1 MIKEEE
7 IEYYRQNITDR
18 YVISVMTSLEFEERQ
33 NKIEYNRRKR
43 INKLKH
49 HPDYKQCKRCGEIKP
64 LTEFYKNI
72 LKSKGVFDYCKEC
85 AKKRE
90 KQLREQRNANKTNTT
105 KRPCI
110 NNRCK

>member
-18 YVISVMTSLEFEERQ
+18 YVISVMTSLELEERQ
-33 NKIEYNRRKR
+33 NKIEYNRQKR
-43 INKLKH
+43 INRLKY

-85 AKKRE
+85 AKKRA
-90 KQLREQRNANKTNTT
+90 KQLRELKKCQQN
-105 KRPCI
+105 
-110 NNRCK
+110 

>member
-7 IEYYRQNITDR
+7 IEYYRNNVINKYVDAVMFVLDLEEKEHKKYTD
-18 YVISVMTSLEFEERQ
+18 
-33 NKIEYNRRKR
+33 
-43 INKLKH
+43 NKLKY
-49 HPDYKQCKRCGEIKP
+49 HPDYKQCKRCGEVKL

-105 KRPCI
+105 KRPCT

>member
-7 IEYYRQNITDR
+7 IEYYRNNVINR
-18 YVISVMTSLEFEERQ
+18 YVTSVMKELAIDEQREERIRRTQ
-33 NKIEYNRRKR
+33 EYNK
-43 INKLKH
+43 KLKY

-85 AKKRE
+85 AKKRA
-90 KQLREQRNANKTNTT
+90 KQLRELKKCRQN
-105 KRPCI
+105 
-110 NNRCK
+110 

>member
-18 YVISVMTSLEFEERQ
+18 YVISVMTSLELEERQ
-33 NKIEYNRRKR
+33 SKIQYKKR
-43 INKLKH
+43 INKLKYH
-49 HPDYKQCKRCGEIKP
+49 SDYKQCKRCGEVKP

-85 AKKRE
+85 AKKRQRELRNE
-90 KQLREQRNANKTNTT
+90 KF
-105 KRPCI
+105 I
-110 NNRCK
+110 NRSRKIG